1 MASRLRSVPLFGLS
15 LAVVVPLVLPLAAQ
29 PQVTKQ
35 DADRCQGK
43 FGRIT
48 GFANAPKARASA
60 SGSAASQTTQ
70 LTDAELNSYLHFH
83 LKEQVPTGVVDPT
96 LNALGDGR
104 VRGGATIDLDAV
116 RKQRQRGWTDPM
128 SYMTGKLP
136 LTASGL
142 LITQEMAS
150 AGSSSRPPRFPASRF
165 RRAWF
170 RSSSRSTRSRLRTLQ
185 ASAWTTPSSC
195 PPVSRRSAWGRGKRW
210 WCNRSPAVV
219 AAIPQRRR
227 SPPRRRSRTGGSAHD

>member
-1 MASRLRSVPLFGLS
+1 MASRLRSAAFIGLS

-60 SGSAASQTTQ
+60 NGSAASQTTQ
-70 LTDAELNSYLHFH
+70 LTDGEVNSYLHFH
-83 LKEQVPTGVVDPT
+83 LKDQVPAGVVDPT
-96 LNALGDGR
+96 LNAMGDGR
-104 VRGGATIDLDAV
+104 MRGSATIDLDAV
-116 RKQRQRGWTDPM
+116 RKQKQRGWTDPM

-142 LITQEMAS
+142 LITQNGVGRFQLES
-150 AGSSSRPPRFPASRF
+150 AEISGISIPKSLVQELLSFYSKSAENPSGISMDDPFELPARIKEI
-165 RRAWF
+165 R
-170 RSSSRSTRSRLRTLQ
+170 
-185 ASAWTTPSSC
+185 
-195 PPVSRRSAWGRGKRW
+195 VGKGE
-210 WCNRSPAVV
+210 AMVV
-219 AAIPQRRR
+219 Q
-227 SPPRRRSRTGGSAHD
+227 

>member
-1 MASRLRSVPLFGLS
+1 MASRLRSVALFGLS

-142 LITQEMAS
+142 LITQNGVGRFQLES
-150 AGSSSRPPRFPASRF
+150 AEISGISIPKSLVQELLSFYSKSAENPSGISMDDPFELPARIKEI
-165 RRAWF
+165 R
-170 RSSSRSTRSRLRTLQ
+170 
-185 ASAWTTPSSC
+185 
-195 PPVSRRSAWGRGKRW
+195 VGKGE
-210 WCNRSPAVV
+210 AMVV
-219 AAIPQRRR
+219 Q
-227 SPPRRRSRTGGSAHD
+227 

>member
-1 MASRLRSVPLFGLS
+1 VALFGLS

-29 PQVTKQ
+29 PRVTKQ
-35 DADRCQGK
+35 DADSCQGK

-60 SGSAASQTTQ
+60 NGSPASQTTQ

-83 LKEQVPTGVVDPT
+83 LKEQVPAGVVDPT

-104 VRGGATIDLDAV
+104 VRGAATIDLDAV
-116 RKQRQRGWTDPM
+116 RKQKQRGWTDPM

-142 LITQEMAS
+142 LITQNGVGRFQLES
-150 AGSSSRPPRFPASRF
+150 AEISGI
-165 RRAWF
+165 
-170 RSSSRSTRSRLRTLQ
+170 
-185 ASAWTTPSSC
+185 
-195 PPVSRRSAWGRGKRW
+195 
-210 WCNRSPAVV
+210 
-219 AAIPQRRR
+219 AIPKNLVQELL
-227 SPPRRRSRTGGSAHD
+227 SFYSKSAENPSGISMDDPFELPARIKEIRVGKGEAMVVQ